1 VTGARRAW
9 YASAFDPTVPHPLAG
24 TITGVAIVAA
34 LVPLL
39 SLWNGAS
46 GPLGQ
51 SIPLIFL
58 VPVLLTASVAG
69 TWSGVIV
76 AVTAISAWDWFFI
89 QPIHLVTIASARDG
103 VALVVFLVL
112 ALLTGQLAGI
122 ARQRTRDALRRAA
135 TDAAL
140 YQLTVALLGRRDVG
154 DVLRM
159 IAESVCSTFNL
170 QACAVLLND
179 TGTLWRTAASAGV
192 LPAGA
197 LVETNRS
204 VAATSAWVGTHNQ
217 SRSFGRGAGQSGV
230 GHTSSPGTRDPAI
243 HLLPLRV
250 DTRTIGVLELV
261 YRPGSDPDAEA
272 QQLLET
278 MSNGIALALEQERLS
293 QEEREAELA
302 RERDRLKSALLSSVS
317 HDLRTPLAGIKAASS
332 SLLQDDVPWSD
343 ADRRAF
349 LTDIDAEA
357 DRLSRLVSNLL
368 DLSRIESGALEPR
381 LEWEDPAELLLRVQ
395 HRLAPRVQ
403 PHALGV
409 EFDGDLPAIR
419 VDAVQIEQVLTNL
432 IENAAKYAPPDTP
445 IHVRVSCVSDLDYP
459 SAVRI
464 DVSDRGP
471 GIPPDERLR
480 IFDPFYRMTSA
491 GRRAGGTGMGL
502 AIVKGFVDAHEGT
515 VTVQDREGGGSTF
528 VVTLPVDSPVPSPIT
543 DPTDLAE
550 SMS

>member
-1 VTGARRAW
+1 MRYVAV
-9 YASAFDPTVPHPLAG
+9 FDPTLPHPFAG
-24 TITGVAIVAA
+24 TTTGVVIVAA

-39 SLWNGAS
+39 SLWHGAS

-69 TWSGVIV
+69 KWPGVIV
-76 AVTAISAWDWFFI
+76 AVTAISVWDWFFI
-89 QPIHLVTIASARDG
+89 QPVHLVRIASARDV
-103 VALVVFLVL
+103 VALVVFLAL

-140 YQLTVALLGRRDVG
+140 YQLTVALLGRRDLG
-154 DVLRM
+154 DVLGM
-159 IAESVCSTFNL
+159 IAESVRSTFHL

-179 TGTLWRTAASAGV
+179 TGKLWRTVASAGV
-192 LPAGA
+192 LPDRA
-197 LVETNRS
+197 LVEVNRD
-204 VAATSAWVGTHNQ
+204 VAATTAWVGRHNQ
-217 SRSFGRGAGQSGV
+217 SRSFGRDGGSGAV
-230 GHTSSPGTRDPAI
+230 PGARDLAI

-250 DTRTIGVLELV
+250 DLRTIGVLELV
-261 YRPGSDPDAEA
+261 YRPGREPDEEA
-272 QQLLET
+272 QQSLET
-278 MSNGIALALEQERLS
+278 MTNAIALALEQERLS

-332 SLLQDDVPWSD
+332 SLLQDDVRWSD

-349 LTDIDAEA
+349 LTDIDTEA

-381 LEWEDPAELLLRVQ
+381 LEWEDAAELLLGVQ
-395 HRLAPRVQ
+395 HRLTPRVH
-403 PHALGV
+403 PHALSV
-409 EFDGDLPAIR
+409 EVDADLPAIR
-419 VDAVQIEQVLTNL
+419 LDAVQIEQVLTNL
-432 IENAAKYAPPDTP
+432 IENAAKYAPLDTP
-445 IHVRVSCVSDLDYP
+445 IHVGVSRVSDPGRPAC
-459 SAVRI
+459 VRI
-464 DVSDRGP
+464 AVSDRGP
-471 GIPPDERLR
+471 GIPAREQSR
-480 IFDPFYRMTSA
+480 IFDPFYRITSA

-502 AIVKGFVDAHEGT
+502 AIVKGFVDAHGGT
-515 VTVQDREGGGSTF
+515 VNVHDEEGGGSTF
-528 VVTLPVDSPVPSPIT
+528 VVTLPVDSLAPSSIAG
-543 DPTDLAE
+543 PTDLAE